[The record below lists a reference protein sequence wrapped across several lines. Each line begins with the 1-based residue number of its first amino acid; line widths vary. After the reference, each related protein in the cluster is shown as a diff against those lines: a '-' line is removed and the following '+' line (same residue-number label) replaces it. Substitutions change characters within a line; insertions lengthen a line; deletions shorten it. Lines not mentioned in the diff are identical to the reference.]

1 MNCIHGSIFYYC
13 KHSQIK
19 KKLEGSLIS
28 SADKLIFKC
37 CLAFGNFVWWSCSK
51 AIGPSRNRHLLWN
64 TSEFSKLNRHQL
76 PPPSLP
82 MIFPSNTHRRHV
94 IPVLGNLTIPSLN
107 SLTSICNF
115 KPQTYISFLK
125 IITIFLLP
133 TSNETIT
140 NNDFLT
146 VLLLYSCI
154 FNLKWKIRRN
164 DLSPWKALQTVVVKC
179 VDEAKNSCINDSMF
193 SRLKI
198 YFCASI

>member
-1 MNCIHGSIFYYC
+1 MNTHRCICNRLTDFNWWFIRRSGQDNSFLNIITLMNCIHGSIFYYC

-146 VLLLYSCI
+146 CFTFVLL
-154 FNLKWKIRRN
+154 
-164 DLSPWKALQTVVVKC
+164 
-179 VDEAKNSCINDSMF
+179 
-193 SRLKI
+193 
-198 YFCASI
+198 YF